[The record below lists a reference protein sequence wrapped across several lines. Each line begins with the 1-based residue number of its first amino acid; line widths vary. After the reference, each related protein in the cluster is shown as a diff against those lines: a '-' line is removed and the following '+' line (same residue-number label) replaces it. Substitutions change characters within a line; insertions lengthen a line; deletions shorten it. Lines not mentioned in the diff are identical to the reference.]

1 MAAYITFSVISLH
14 RGMPRYLTQQQRWLK
29 HDAIAASRCRIGIL
43 GFGHLGQAS
52 ARVLTTLGYPCSGW
66 SRSQKHVE
74 AVTSY
79 FGDDQLGDFLARSD
93 ILVCLLALTDLPRG
107 LLDHNLF
114 AQLPKGAGLVHAG
127 RGQQLNH
134 QDLIDALDTG
144 QLGHAIVDVT
154 VPDPLPTDHPFWT
167 HPSVWLTPHIASET
181 HAESSVKVLLDNI
194 RRHQQGRPMNGLI
207 DMKRGY

>member
-14 RGMPRYLTQQQRWLK
+14 RGMPRYLTQQQQQRWLK

-93 ILVCLLALTDLPRG
+93 ILVCLLALTD
-107 LLDHNLF
+107 
-114 AQLPKGAGLVHAG
+114 
-127 RGQQLNH
+127 
-134 QDLIDALDTG
+134 
-144 QLGHAIVDVT
+144 
-154 VPDPLPTDHPFWT
+154 HPFWT